1 MTKYGINAMPVIKD
15 NKYIGIITRGV
26 VEKAIFHGL
35 KQSRVGDFATTD
47 AYTAEEDTP
56 IWEIEKNMVE
66 LNQRFVPI
74 LKDDEVVG
82 VITRTD
88 ILRNLYEELIKKLKI
103 SQPAETE
110 ESKKM

>member
-1 MTKYGINAMPVIKD
+1 
-15 NKYIGIITRGV
+15 
-26 VEKAIFHGL
+26 
-35 KQSRVGDFATTD
+35 
-47 AYTAEEDTP
+47 
-56 IWEIEKNMVE
+56 MVE